1 MPLILEED
9 EVDLI
14 KRGLRALMFQPA
26 GSLKDRATKLV
37 ELLDSNPE
45 CYLWVLMTQKDRQTW
60 SEALKLWIAQA
71 KRGEG

>member
-14 KRGLRALMFQPA
+14 KKGLRALMFQPA
-26 GSLKDRATKLV
+26 GSLSRRAHKLID
-37 ELLDSNPE
+37 LLDSNTG
-45 CYLWVLMTQKDRQTW
+45 CDLWVLMTQEDRQTW

>member
-1 MPLILEED
+1 MPLILEEH

-26 GSLKDRATKLV
+26 GSLSRRAHKLV
-37 ELLDSNPE
+37 KLLDSNAE
-45 CYLWVLMTQKDRQTW
+45 CDLWVLMTQDDRETW

-71 KRGEG
+71 KRSD